1 MPPRADPDPPNLDLP
16 EELTVWTSYLL
27 RQATIRAQQHVAK
40 SLEGLQLRPPHN
52 TVLQL
57 VRQQPQTQVAL
68 SQRTNTDRTTMVGII
83 DELEGLGLVTRQRD
97 PNDRRAHRVTLTSD
111 GENTVDAAHALVS
124 AADAQILEPLS
135 AAERLTLRALLQ
147 KIIRHVETKESP

>member
-1 MPPRADPDPPNLDLP
+1 MPPRADPDPPNPDLP

-40 SLEGLQLRPPHN
+40 SLEGLRLRPPHN

-97 PNDRRAHRVTLTSD
+97 PTDRRAHRVTLTSN
-111 GENTVDAAHALVS
+111 GEKTVDAAHALVS

-147 KIIRHVETKESP
+147 KIIRHVEAKEHP

>member
-1 MPPRADPDPPNLDLP
+1 MPPRADPDPPNPDLP
-16 EELTVWTSYLL
+16 DELTVWTSYLL
-27 RQATIRAQQHVAK
+27 RQATIRAQQHVAQ

-68 SQRTNTDRTTMVGII
+68 SQRTSTDRTTMVGII

-97 PNDRRAHRVTLTSD
+97 PNDRRAHRVTLTSN
-111 GENTVDAAHALVS
+111 GAKAVKRAHALVS
-124 AADAQILEPLS
+124 ARSE
-135 AAERLTLRALLQ
+135 ERR
-147 KIIRHVETKESP
+147 VGKEC